1 MKKEIID
8 SREVL
13 KLEMTYIF
21 ISITLIGAVLHLF
34 LSKAPKTKNRVSE
47 VFLLWFLFIMVGIGS
62 IWAFIGHVFMS
73 STIATMIGWPA
84 GNPFQL
90 EVGVANLSYG
100 ILGLL
105 CWKLRDNFWT
115 ATVIAVSIFYLG
127 AAYIHITNIAQTGN
141 LAPGNAGYA
150 LYIDIIIPI
159 ILLCLLAAYNFTKKR
174 GIVKEVV
181 EGPNAPKSA

>member
-1 MKKEIID
+1 MD
-8 SREVL
+8 
-13 KLEMTYIF
+13 MTYIF
-21 ISITLIGAVLHLF
+21 IIITLVGAILHLF
-34 LSKAPKTKNRVSE
+34 LSKAPKTINRIFE
-47 VFLLWFLFIMVGIGS
+47 VFLLWFLLIMVGIGT
-62 IWAFIGHVFMS
+62 IWAAIGHLFMPN
-73 STIATMIGWPA
+73 TVAAMIGWPL

-90 EVGVANLSYG
+90 EIGVANLSYG

-115 ATVIAVSIFYLG
+115 ATVIGYSIFLLG

-159 ILLCLLAAYNFTKKR
+159 ILLCLLAAYNFTKR
-174 GIVKEVV
+174 KEI
-181 EGPNAPKSA
+181 NKS